1 MVAMSKPVRADY
13 GVDAPIAVRNM
24 LIVCALGIL
33 SLITRVAGLWGKE
46 SGFALLGRPLISAGL
61 ACGAM
66 AVWMICSNGAVTS
79 ACWMWDAGAG
89 CS

>member
-1 MVAMSKPVRADY
+1 MAAMSKAARADY
-13 GVDAPIAVRNM
+13 GVDAPTAVRNL

-33 SLITRVAGLWGKE
+33 SLITLKAGVWDKE
-46 SGFALLGRPLISAGL
+46 SGFALLGLPLISSGL

-66 AVWMICSNGAVTS
+66 AVWMICSNGAETS
-79 ACWMWDAGAG
+79 ACWMWAAGAG